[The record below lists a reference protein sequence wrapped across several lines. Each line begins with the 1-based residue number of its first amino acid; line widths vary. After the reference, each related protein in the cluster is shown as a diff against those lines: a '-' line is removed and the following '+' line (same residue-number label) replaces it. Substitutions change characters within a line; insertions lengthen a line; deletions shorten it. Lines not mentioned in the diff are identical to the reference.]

1 LLTSKGKERGIDFQF
16 TLDREFQRAKET
28 GSHLTL
34 FLIGTTD
41 ERVGV
46 KDALLGPLEEKVKQ
60 NVCRSSD
67 ITLRCEQEKMLA
79 ALCQVDSNGAQ
90 VIEKRIEEKALK
102 QLEKNFDPPLIIR
115 VGAATYP
122 EEALSEKEL
131 FEIAQERLRG

>member
-1 LLTSKGKERGIDFQF
+1 
-16 TLDREFQRAKET
+16 
-28 GSHLTL
+28 
-34 FLIGTTD
+34 
-41 ERVGV
+41 
-46 KDALLGPLEEKVKQ
+46 
-60 NVCRSSD
+60 
-67 ITLRCEQEKMLA
+67 MLA